1 LLQHVQLQNKVTA
14 TADPDIAKSAAD
26 IAKSAADIAKEAAH
40 IVGEL
45 IPNNT
50 ACNDTSHNAS
60 NDTSHNASN
69 GTNGTNETKDAQ
81 AIGCTNLL
89 QVFETELNATIGAG
103 AHQLSIFIEAIEAAN
118 KTIQEALTTTGQ
130 DGIRNQLGINLNKA
144 LSIISTYLEVV
155 DDANKFVTGISKNL
169 DSQAAKQLMRFN
181 MTLASGIKTLEAF
194 PEELGQVFKKLS
206 SDITKALLPADLPL
220 DAHKAIVETFASIQ
234 SAAVQTAQKIVN
246 AAQEG
251 LGDIHSASKKLCIEA
266 ADDNGWQYSG
276 ASAKISSLG
285 FLALAAITMFP
296 LAL

>member
-1 LLQHVQLQNKVTA
+1 
-14 TADPDIAKSAAD
+14 
-26 IAKSAADIAKEAAH
+26 
-40 IVGEL
+40 
-45 IPNNT
+45 
-50 ACNDTSHNAS
+50 
-60 NDTSHNASN
+60 
-69 GTNGTNETKDAQ
+69 
-81 AIGCTNLL
+81 
-89 QVFETELNATIGAG
+89 
-103 AHQLSIFIEAIEAAN
+103 
-118 KTIQEALTTTGQ
+118 
-130 DGIRNQLGINLNKA
+130 
-144 LSIISTYLEVV
+144 
-155 DDANKFVTGISKNL
+155 VTGISKNL